1 MPSTSSDE
9 KHVER
14 EPDYRFTLANER
26 TFLAYVRTALGLDA
40 AGLAATAF
48 LHPSAAHL
56 RLTIAV
62 VLVCLGI
69 AVAVLGYRRWA
80 TTEQAMRR
88 GLPLPPLRLPLGI
101 AVGMVVVSVAALA
114 LVISTR

>member
-1 MPSTSSDE
+1 MASALHDE
-9 KHVER
+9 EVVER
-14 EPDYRFTLANER
+14 DPDYRFTLANER

-40 AGLAATAF
+40 AGLAATQF

-56 RLTIAV
+56 RLTIAL
-62 VLVCLGI
+62 VLIGLGI

-80 TTEQAMRR
+80 ATEQAMRR
-88 GLPLPPLRLPLGI
+88 NLPLPPLRLPMGI
-101 AVGMVVVSVAALA
+101 AAGMVVVSIAALA